1 MIEVSCGKKQIPN
14 LKDCLVPNV
23 GILHSWVVHNLD
35 SNYKDKCGTEA
46 NREKDRHGRLQTTT
60 K

>member
-1 MIEVSCGKKQIPN
+1 MIEVSCGKKQIRN
-14 LKDCLVPNV
+14 LKDCLVPNA

-46 NREKDRHGRLQTTT
+46 NREKDRHGRHYTTT